1 MSKKTKY
8 ELIKS
13 LDIYSLEDEYKP
25 SNDIFD
31 EDDILYKKLK
41 KIIQDSLDD
50 TEKRILFTYAELG
63 NYRDTAKVFSVSTTT
78 IFNKIR
84 DIRIKIIKFL
94 YLPSSFDATN
104 FLTNVK
110 NPEQSTMKQT
120 IIANKN
126 KFNNVIIYIFVCF

>member
-41 KIIQDSLDD
+41 KIIQDTLDD
-50 TEKRILFTYAELG
+50 TERRILITYAELG

-94 YLPSSFDATN
+94 
-104 FLTNVK
+104 
-110 NPEQSTMKQT
+110 
-120 IIANKN
+120 
-126 KFNNVIIYIFVCF
+126 